1 MKKIPG
7 IGLVYNCLY
16 ILAAVVVFASCTKKG
31 SGTPTSNG
39 IKPDSAASG
48 VVLTLTGSGL
58 SNIRSVVFD
67 KNNTPAAL
75 NPNFNTDNAVI
86 FRVPDTA
93 AIGTQNIVFTNADGK
108 KLTVPFKVL
117 ALATITSANI
127 YEFTAGSQI
136 TLTGSNYE
144 TLR

>member
-16 ILAAVVVFASCTKKG
+16 ILAAVAVFTSCTKKG

-58 SNIRSVVFD
+58 ANIRSVVFD

-93 AIGTQNIVFTNADGK
+93 AIRAAARKGD
-108 KLTVPFKVL
+108 
-117 ALATITSANI
+117 
-127 YEFTAGSQI
+127 
-136 TLTGSNYE
+136 
-144 TLR
+144 

>member
-7 IGLVYNCLY
+7 IRFVYNCFY
-16 ILAAVVVFASCTKKG
+16 ILAAVAVIASCTKKG

-58 SNIRSVVFD
+58 SNMRSIVFD
-67 KNNTPAAL
+67 KNNAPSAF

-93 AIGTQNIVFTNADGK
+93 AIGAQNIVLTNADGK
-108 KLTVPFKVL
+108 VLKIAFKVL
-117 ALATITSANI
+117 ALAAVTSANI
-127 YEFTAGSQI
+127 YEFTAGS
-136 TLTGSNYE
+136 
-144 TLR
+144 